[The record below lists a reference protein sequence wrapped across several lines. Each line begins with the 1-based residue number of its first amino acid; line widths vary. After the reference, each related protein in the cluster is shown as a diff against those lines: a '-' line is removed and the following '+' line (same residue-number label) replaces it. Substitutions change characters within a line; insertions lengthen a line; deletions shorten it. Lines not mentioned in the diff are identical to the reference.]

1 MLYFQSVK
9 VNEMVADTTWG
20 SMRSQICV
28 IFPGALGDF
37 VCFLPTLKALAVDND
52 VDLFA
57 RKEFAD
63 LVPPGVCVRSLE
75 RYEITQ
81 CFVAGSQRDER
92 VSEFFGSYGAIYSWH
107 GNGQPDFVRS
117 LAAASRNRAQ
127 VFPFRPSGNHI
138 HQIDYYLSCIG
149 VKEARS
155 TPKIC
160 LRPEAIAWNEEYRQ
174 RHNINGKPLLVLAP
188 GSGAREK
195 HWPQE
200 YFRAVAQWWRDTIPG
215 NVIVLFGPVEE
226 EHSEMAEAFSSF
238 VIARNLNLGQ
248 IASLLASADVYLG
261 NDSGVTHVAA
271 AVGTRTIALF
281 GPSDARQWA
290 SRGENVT
297 ILTENTQC
305 SPCGPNVMKSCPH
318 RQCLNTLN
326 PKKVI
331 AVLRLQTTIANLTR
345 GVAGITVCCEIS

>member
-1 MLYFQSVK
+1 
-9 VNEMVADTTWG
+9 
-20 SMRSQICV
+20 MRSQICV

-57 RKEFAD
+57 RKEFGD
-63 LVPPGVCVRSLE
+63 LVPAGVGVRSLE

-81 CFVAGSQRDER
+81 CFVSGNQRDQR
-92 VSEFFGSYGAIYSWH
+92 VLEFFGSYGAIYSWH
-107 GNGQPDFVRS
+107 GHGQPDFVRS

-127 VFPFRPSGNHI
+127 VFPFRPGGNHI
-138 HQIDYYLSCIG
+138 HQSDYYLSCIG
-149 VKEARS
+149 VTEAQS

-160 LRPEAIAWNEEYRQ
+160 LRPEAIAWNEEYRE
-174 RHNINGKPLLVLAP
+174 RHRIDGKPLLVLAP

-195 HWPQE
+195 NWPQE
-200 YFRAVAQWWRDTIPG
+200 YFRMVAQWWRDAMAG
-215 NVIVLFGPVEE
+215 NVVVLLGPVEE
-226 EHSEMAEAFSSF
+226 ERSEIAEAFNSF

-248 IASLLASADVYLG
+248 VASLLASADVYLG

-281 GPSDARQWA
+281 GPSDAKQWA

-297 ILTENTQC
+297 IMTQNAEC
-305 SPCGPNVMKSCPH
+305 SPCGPNVMKSCAH
-318 RQCLNTLN
+318 RKCLNTLN
-326 PKKVI
+326 PEKVI
-331 AVLRLQTTIANLTR
+331 SILRFQAALANLTR
-345 GVAGITVCCEIS
+345 GEAGITV